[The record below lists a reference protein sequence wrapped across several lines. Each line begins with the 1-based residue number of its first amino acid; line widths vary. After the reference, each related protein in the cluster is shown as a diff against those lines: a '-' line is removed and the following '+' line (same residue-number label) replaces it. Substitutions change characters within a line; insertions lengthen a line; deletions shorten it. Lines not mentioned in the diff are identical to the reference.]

1 MLKGKK
7 KQSVETLSKGAQML
21 ELADK
26 NIKAA
31 IIDMFRKQSFKK
43 LKGSM
48 MAMTQQRENINK
60 NRHYFLKRTKWEL
73 WS

>member
-1 MLKGKK
+1 MLKEKK

-26 NIKAA
+26 NIQAA
-31 IIDMFRKQSFKK
+31 IIDMFRKPSFKK

-48 MAMTQQRENINK
+48 MATTQQRENINK
-60 NRHYFLKRTKWEL
+60 NRHYFF
-73 WS
+73 